1 MQSVNIDTPIVVNC
15 TGKDFSWIETFKSAF
30 QQSEQDN
37 RQVLLVSQGVEY
49 SGILGF
55 VNCVRLEQNGNAL
68 R

>member
-1 MQSVNIDTPIVVNC
+1 MTLSTPTVVNII
-15 TGKDFSWIETFKSAF
+15 GKDFSWIETLKSAL

-37 RQVLLVSQGVEY
+37 KNVLLVSQGVEY
-49 SGILGF
+49 SGILGL